1 MGPKMTGDPYVHS
14 SRCSLSLSLLH
25 GISCNINS
33 PIFDPVYRPSN
44 GETDTPFHL
53 HPNMGWKGAKKY
65 RGNHSPLPPSPPPH
79 ASFHS
84 IPIFIAIQTR
94 PHLLLHQSP
103 AGIQMLQLTNEN
115 ASYYISILAKHTQ
128 HDTTGAAAVA
138 AAATATTGGEKS
150 LVAFCFFQEA
160 RLLLLLVG
168 EEEEEEGAQNP
179 IDNQRK
185 ETASCQS
192 FLFSFFFLS
201 REGGRGGVGSSGLTQ
216 PTPHTHIHMYS
227 L

>member
-1 MGPKMTGDPYVHS
+1 
-14 SRCSLSLSLLH
+14 
-25 GISCNINS
+25 
-33 PIFDPVYRPSN
+33 
-44 GETDTPFHL
+44 
-53 HPNMGWKGAKKY
+53 
-65 RGNHSPLPPSPPPH
+65 
-79 ASFHS
+79 
-84 IPIFIAIQTR
+84 
-94 PHLLLHQSP
+94 
-103 AGIQMLQLTNEN
+103 MLQLTNEN

-168 EEEEEEGAQNP
+168 EEEEEEEGAQNP

-216 PTPHTHIHMYS
+216 PTPHTHTHMYS